1 MPKFQVRQIILTDAE
16 VDAVNAALRPGGIPK
31 YMAYTK
37 AQFGEPELGIAGG
50 FYETVAEIEARD
62 LEHVF
67 EVGNIGPEEAITR
80 LARMHSVSVG
90 DLVVDPE
97 GRTYVVARFG
107 FEEVV

>member
-16 VDAVNAALRPGGIPK
+16 VDAVNAAADAREIPK

-37 AQFGEPELGIAGG
+37 AMFGEPQLGIAGG

-67 EVGNIGPEEAITR
+67 EVGNMGPESAIKR
-80 LARMHSVSVG
+80 LAQMHSVSVG
-90 DLVVDPE
+90 DLVVDE
-97 GRTYVVARFG
+97 AGVTHLVARFG
-107 FEEVV
+107 FEEVA